1 MKKFVTVSICIILTI
16 SMMVSFNVS
25 AANASVKPTKSSDRT
40 LLLEIDKL
48 LKESTSSEREKLL
61 EKVSYAG
68 ITQNDLSGVLLTD
81 KEIAVLG
88 GIISIT
94 KSPQLDKRILKAPSS
109 SGFSLHSTTSMPD
122 YALWPDIYMQ
132 ETGIWCRAG
141 VIQTVLMY
149 ISGSSPSQQTI
160 VNNCLAS
167 LPYMANYL
175 NQNKPDNYT
184 DYLYS
189 LYGGDQDEFNRR
201 LAYDVSHYQPL
212 VFAMKNNTTSKANW
226 PYKTGGHYS
235 ICAGLLTWD
244 NDQYFIGDPF
254 YFPKYVAGAKGDGYH
269 KKTWT
274 QLNTVITN
282 SHGVGNQHIVW

>member
-189 LYGGDQDEFNRR
+189 LYGGDQDEFKRR
-201 LAYDVSHYQPL
+201 LA
-212 VFAMKNNTTSKANW
+212 
-226 PYKTGGHYS
+226 
-235 ICAGLLTWD
+235 
-244 NDQYFIGDPF
+244 
-254 YFPKYVAGAKGDGYH
+254 
-269 KKTWT
+269 
-274 QLNTVITN
+274 
-282 SHGVGNQHIVW
+282 

>member
-40 LLLEIDKL
+40 LLLEVNKL
-48 LKESTSSEREKLL
+48 LQESTPAKREKLL
-61 EKVSYAG
+61 EKISYVG
-68 ITQNDLSGVLLTD
+68 ITPNDLSGVLLTD
-81 KEIAVLG
+81 REITVLEKS
-88 GIISIT
+88 ISIT
-94 KSPQLDKRILKAPSS
+94 KPSQLNKRILKAPSS
-109 SGFSLHSTTSMPD
+109 SGVSLHSTTSMPD
-122 YALWPDIYMQ
+122 YALWPNIYMQ
-132 ETGIWCRAG
+132 ETGTWCRAG

-149 ISGSSPSQQTI
+149 INGSSPSQQTI

-167 LPYMANYL
+167 LPNMANYL
-175 NQNKPDNYT
+175 NQNKPDDYA

-189 LYGGDQDEFNRR
+189 LYGGDQDEFNWR
-201 LAYDVSHYQPL
+201 LAYDVNHYQPL
-212 VFAMKNNTTSKANW
+212 VFAMKNNTTSTANW

-235 ICAGLLTWD
+235 ICAGLLTWE
-244 NDQYFIGDPF
+244 NNQYFIGDPF
-254 YFPKYVAGAKGDGYH
+254 YFPKYVAGANGDGYH

-282 SHGVGNQHIVW
+282 SHGAGNQHIVW